1 MPRSVLIS
9 GASRGLGLATA
20 RELAA
25 RGYSVFAGV
34 RAPGAL
40 PADTGAGEVLL
51 DVTSQ
56 SSVDDAVQRVRREA
70 GGIDVL
76 INNAGL
82 HAFGAVEA
90 ASEVRFR
97 ELLEVNLLG
106 AWRLTRAVLPDM
118 RERGSGHVLMVSS
131 LSGLVG
137 LPADGQYAA
146 SKFALEGMSESLA
159 LEVQRFG
166 VRVTLL
172 DAGPYDTDMLRRDKG
187 ALRHLSSSPQGEAYE
202 PLHRALLEQARTGE
216 PPRNAA
222 GIIAS
227 VVEDPPD
234 RLRIPAWA
242 GGRAGVCEP
251 GNRPR
256 RTGQAGRSGGRERK
270 LVDARR
276 GGRNEYAAGRD
287 RRRAG
292 PRTQQS
298 GTATSA
304 RSTGLIL
311 RSGRARES

>member
-1 MPRSVLIS
+1 MPASVLIS

-25 RGYSVFAGV
+25 RGYRVFAGV

-40 PADTGAGEVLL
+40 PADTGAGEILL

-56 SSVDDAVQRVRREA
+56 SSVDEAVRRVRREA

-82 HAFGAVEA
+82 HAFGALEA
-90 ASEVRFR
+90 ASEARFR

-118 RERGSGHVLMVSS
+118 RARGSGHVLMVSS

-172 DAGPYDTDMLRRDKG
+172 DAGPYDTDMLRRDES
-187 ALRHLSSSPQGEAYE
+187 ALHDLSSSRQGAAYE
-202 PLHRALLEQARTGE
+202 PLHRALLGQERTGE

-227 VVEDPPD
+227 VVDDPPD
-234 RLRIPAWA
+234 RLRVPIGPVAEQVFA
-242 GGRAGVCEP
+242 ALEI
-251 GNRPR
+251 
-256 RTGQAGRSGGRERK
+256 
-270 LVDARR
+270 DR
-276 GGRNEYAAGRD
+276 GE
-287 RRRAG
+287 
-292 PRTQQS
+292 
-298 GTATSA
+298 
-304 RSTGLIL
+304 
-311 RSGRARES
+311 RARKIAVEAGSVSWWMRGEDPE

>member
-1 MPRSVLIS
+1 MPSSVLIS

-25 RGYSVFAGV
+25 RGYRVFAGV
-34 RAPGAL
+34 RASGAL
-40 PADTGAGEVLL
+40 PADIGAGEILL

-56 SSVDDAVQRVRREA
+56 SSVDDAVRRVRREA

-82 HAFGAVEA
+82 HAFGALETAGEA
-90 ASEVRFR
+90 RFR

-118 RERGSGHVLMVSS
+118 RTRGSGHVLMVSS

-166 VRVTLL
+166 VRVNLL
-172 DAGPYDTDMLRRDKG
+172 DAGPYDTDMLRRDKS
-187 ALRHLSSSPQGEAYE
+187 ALHQLSSSRQGAAYE
-202 PLHRALLEQARTGE
+202 ALHRALLEQERSGE
-216 PPRNAA
+216 PPGNAA

-227 VVEDPPD
+227 VIDNPPD
-234 RLRIPAWA
+234 QLRIPIGPVAEQVFA
-242 GGRAGVCEP
+242 NLEIDRG
-251 GNRPR
+251 
-256 RTGQAGRSGGRERK
+256 ER
-270 LVDARR
+270 ARR
-276 GGRNEYAAGRD
+276 VALDAASVGWWMR
-287 RRRAG
+287 G
-292 PRTQQS
+292 EEP
-298 GTATSA
+298 
-304 RSTGLIL
+304 
-311 RSGRARES
+311 E

>member
-1 MPRSVLIS
+1 MPSSVLIS

-25 RGYSVFAGV
+25 RGYRVFAGV
-34 RAPGAL
+34 RASGAL
-40 PADTGAGEVLL
+40 PADIGAGEILL

-56 SSVDDAVQRVRREA
+56 SSVDDAVRRVRREA

-82 HAFGAVEA
+82 HAFGALETAGEA
-90 ASEVRFR
+90 RFR

-118 RERGSGHVLMVSS
+118 RTRGSGHVLMVSS

-166 VRVTLL
+166 VRVNLL
-172 DAGPYDTDMLRRDKG
+172 DAGPYDTDMLRRDEN
-187 ALRHLSSSPQGEAYE
+187 ALQHLSSSRQGAAYE
-202 PLHRALLEQARTGE
+202 ALHRALLEQERSGE

-227 VVEDPPD
+227 LVDDPPGQLRVPIGPVAEQVFASLGID
-234 RLRIPAWA
+234 R
-242 GGRAGVCEP
+242 G
-251 GNRPR
+251 
-256 RTGQAGRSGGRERK
+256 ER
-270 LVDARR
+270 ARR
-276 GGRNEYAAGRD
+276 VAVEAGSVSWWMR
-287 RRRAG
+287 G
-292 PRTQQS
+292 EEP
-298 GTATSA
+298 
-304 RSTGLIL
+304 
-311 RSGRARES
+311 E

>member
-1 MPRSVLIS
+1 MSRSVLIS

-25 RGYSVFAGV
+25 RGYRVFAGV
-34 RAPGAL
+34 RASGAL
-40 PADTGAGEVLL
+40 PADSGADELLL

-56 SSVDDAVQRVRREA
+56 SSVDEAMERVRRET

-82 HAFGAVEA
+82 HAFGALESAGEA
-90 ASEVRFR
+90 RLR

-106 AWRLTRAVLPDM
+106 AWRLTRAALPDM
-118 RERGSGHVLMVSS
+118 RASGSGHILMVSS

-172 DAGPYDTDMLRRDKG
+172 DAGPYDTDMLRRDES
-187 ALRHLSSSPQGEAYE
+187 ALHQLSSSRHGAAYE
-202 PLHRALLEQARTGE
+202 PLHRTLLGQKRSGE

-222 GIIAS
+222 AVIAS
-227 VVEDPPD
+227 VVDDPPG
-234 RLRIPAWA
+234 RLRIPIGPVAEQVFA
-242 GGRAGVCEP
+242 SLEIDR
-251 GNRPR
+251 
-256 RTGQAGRSGGRERK
+256 RER
-270 LVDARR
+270 ARR
-276 GGRNEYAAGRD
+276 VALQAAS
-287 RRRAG
+287 AG
-292 PRTQQS
+292 WWIRGEEP
-298 GTATSA
+298 
-304 RSTGLIL
+304 
-311 RSGRARES
+311 E

>member
-1 MPRSVLIS
+1 MPASVLIS

-25 RGYSVFAGV
+25 RGYRVFAGV

-40 PADTGAGEVLL
+40 PTDTGACEVLL

-56 SSVDDAVQRVRREA
+56 SSVDDAVRRVRREA

-82 HAFGAVEA
+82 HAFGALEA
-90 ASEVRFR
+90 ASEARFR

-118 RERGSGHVLMVSS
+118 RARGSGHVLMVSS

-172 DAGPYDTDMLRRDKG
+172 DAGPYDTDMLRRDES
-187 ALRHLSSSPQGEAYE
+187 ALHDLSSSRQGAAYE
-202 PLHRALLEQARTGE
+202 PLHRALLGQERTGE

-227 VVEDPPD
+227 VVDDPPD
-234 RLRIPAWA
+234 RLRVPIGPVAEQVFA
-242 GGRAGVCEP
+242 ALEI
-251 GNRPR
+251 
-256 RTGQAGRSGGRERK
+256 
-270 LVDARR
+270 DR
-276 GGRNEYAAGRD
+276 GE
-287 RRRAG
+287 
-292 PRTQQS
+292 
-298 GTATSA
+298 
-304 RSTGLIL
+304 
-311 RSGRARES
+311 RARKIAVEAGSVSWWMRGEDPE

>member
-1 MPRSVLIS
+1 MPSSVLIS

-25 RGYSVFAGV
+25 RGYRVFAGV
-34 RAPGAL
+34 RASGAL
-40 PADTGAGEVLL
+40 PADTGAGEILL

-56 SSVDDAVQRVRREA
+56 SSVDDAVRRVRREA

-82 HAFGAVEA
+82 HAFGALETAGEA
-90 ASEVRFR
+90 RFR

-118 RERGSGHVLMVSS
+118 RTRGSGHVLMVSS

-166 VRVTLL
+166 VRVNLL
-172 DAGPYDTDMLRRDKG
+172 DAGPYDTDMLRRDEN
-187 ALRHLSSSPQGEAYE
+187 ALQHLSSSRQGAAYE
-202 PLHRALLEQARTGE
+202 ALHRALLEQERSGD

-227 VVEDPPD
+227 LVDDPPD
-234 RLRIPAWA
+234 QLRVPIGPVAEQVFA
-242 GGRAGVCEP
+242 SLGIDRG
-251 GNRPR
+251 
-256 RTGQAGRSGGRERK
+256 ER
-270 LVDARR
+270 ARR
-276 GGRNEYAAGRD
+276 VAVEAGSISWWMR
-287 RRRAG
+287 G
-292 PRTQQS
+292 EEP
-298 GTATSA
+298 
-304 RSTGLIL
+304 
-311 RSGRARES
+311 E